1 MDFDLTQIDTVLGT
15 TRAVRKRLDLE
26 RPVPDQVLWDCIDL
40 AEQAP
45 TGGDLASRRWLIIRD
60 PTVKAALAELYR
72 EAGGSMMMGA
82 ADRVRGTGHPREGV
96 LTSGGYLAEVFER
109 VPAYV
114 LVTIWGAHDGS
125 GNPGLF
131 DSVVQAAWSF
141 CLAAR
146 SRGLGTAWTTMHLA
160 RKQQVAELLRLPDGV
175 TQIVLLPVAYT
186 IGSDFGRAPRR
197 PAAEITFLD
206 RWGHTTDRPSA
217 DAQHHL
223 DDGPGLTVEIDV
235 DASPAAVWALVTDV
249 TVPAR
254 YSGELQ
260 TAEWVDGAGP
270 AVGSRF
276 VGTNELEGFG
286 RWQTTCTVVRC
297 DDRRC
302 FAWAVGDID
311 SPGATWRFE
320 LEPLGFGGRQTRLR
334 QHVTIGPGFSGT
346 AAMIRKE
353 PEREQQVLAWRRK
366 ALRAAMDRTVA
377 GIKELA
383 ETPRP

>member
-26 RPVPDQVLWDCIDL
+26 RHVPEQVLWDCIDL

-45 TGGDLASRRWLIIRD
+45 TGGDLASRRWLVIRD
-60 PTVKAALAELYR
+60 PKVKAALAELYR
-72 EAGGSMMMGA
+72 DAGGSMIMGA
-82 ADRVRGTGHPREGV
+82 ADKVRGSGHPREGV

-109 VPAYV
+109 VPVYV
-114 LVTIWGAHDGS
+114 LVTIWGSHDGS

-146 SRGLGTAWTTMHLA
+146 ARGLGTAWTTMHLA
-160 RKQQVAELLRLPDGV
+160 RKAEVAELLRLPEGV

-186 IGSDFGRAPRR
+186 IGTDFARAPRR
-197 PAAEITFLD
+197 PASEITFLD
-206 RWGHTTDRPSA
+206 RWGHTSDRPSA

-223 DDGPGLTVEIDV
+223 DDGPGMTVEIDV
-235 DASPAAVWALVTDV
+235 DAPPATVWSLVTDI

-254 YSGELQ
+254 FSGELQ
-260 TAEWVDGAGP
+260 SAEWLDGSGP
-270 AVGSRF
+270 AVGARF
-276 VGTNELEGFG
+276 VGTNEMEPIG

-297 DDRRC
+297 DERRR
-302 FAWAVGDID
+302 FEWAVGDVD
-311 SPGATWRFE
+311 RPGAWWRFE

-334 QHVTIGPGFSGT
+334 QHMTIGPGSSGT
-346 AAMIRKE
+346 AAMIRRE
-353 PEREQQVLAWRRK
+353 PEREQQILAWRRK
-366 ALRAAMDRTVA
+366 ALRAAIDRTVT
-377 GIKELA
+377 GIKALA
-383 ETPRP
+383 EGREP